1 MTGICS
7 IGIRSSLSDPLG
19 ESKDDQD
26 ITMAKKTEL
35 RKLKIGV
42 LMGGKSVE
50 NEVSF
55 NSGRTICDHL
65 DNEKYEVIPIFQTL
79 KGQLF
84 ILPLKFLHRG
94 KTSDFLHRLEKEA
107 EKICWDDLK
116 KLVDFVYI
124 ATHGR
129 FAEDGTLQAML
140 EILGIPYLGSKV
152 FASALARDKFIAFDF
167 MKLNGID
174 IPKHFIVNPEDQNN
188 KNKISENLEKEKIDF
203 PCIVKPHKEGSS
215 LGIKIAKN
223 IDDLLKAVKD
233 ASETHPEIIQP
244 VLIEE
249 KLDGLE
255 FTCIPITINGDLV
268 ALPPTEIVVENKTD
282 IFDYEQKYMPGR
294 ATKYTPAR
302 LPKEIIKRI
311 QETCIKVMHALEITN
326 ISRIDGF
333 YTKDGRIVIIDPNTL
348 SGMAPSSFLFR
359 QAAEIYMS
367 HTKLINHLI
376 ETELKNYNI
385 KIRSKNNMKTK
396 NKLRVAVL
404 FGGRSNEREISLES
418 GRNIF
423 YKLSPEKYVAI
434 PIFVDKDLN
443 LFKINQKLLVQNNT
457 AEIEENLDKSMQI
470 KWSELPEISDF
481 VFIGLHGG
489 EGEDGTIQGALEML
503 EIPYNG
509 SSIFTSAL
517 CMDKYKTNQFLKT
530 KGFNIPESV
539 FIKKEEWNV
548 KKEAQY
554 IQKLKANR
562 SNGSTQPSL
571 KLRRAGWAFS
581 PELSRR
587 VTTIGGSDPFVLSEV
602 EGYEHSQNR
611 SILEKIST
619 SLNAPWIVKPHNDGC
634 SVLVKKAKNIK
645 ELETCINEILEK
657 KDSALVE
664 ECISGMELTVGIIGN
679 EDPIALPPSQAISQA
694 DILSIQEKFLP
705 GQGENQTPAPI
716 KAQDLKL
723 VQKTAADI
731 YKAVGCMGYARI
743 DCFFDEKTKKITIIE
758 INTLPGM
765 TPATCIFH
773 QAAEIGLSPMQF
785 VDKIVELGL
794 ENWSK
799 YRVKNIDR
807 TEKKSL

>member
-1 MTGICS
+1 
-7 IGIRSSLSDPLG
+7 
-19 ESKDDQD
+19 
-26 ITMAKKTEL
+26 MAKKIEL
-35 RKLKIGV
+35 KKLKIGV

-65 DNEKYEVIPIFQTL
+65 DNEKYEVIPIFQTFQ
-79 KGQLF
+79 GQLF

-94 KTSDFLHRLEKEA
+94 KTSDFIHRLEKEA

-359 QAAEIYMS
+359 QAAEIDMS

-509 SSIFTSAL
+509 SSIFTSNL
-517 CMDKYKTNQFLKT
+517 CMDKYKTNQYLKA
-530 KGFNIPESV
+530 KGFNIP
-539 FIKKEEWNV
+539 N
-548 KKEAQY
+548 
-554 IQKLKANR
+554 
-562 SNGSTQPSL
+562 
-571 KLRRAGWAFS
+571 
-581 PELSRR
+581 
-587 VTTIGGSDPFVLSEV
+587 
-602 EGYEHSQNR
+602 
-611 SILEKIST
+611 SILVSKKDWQTNSKNIINTVEKSI
-619 SLNAPWIVKPHNDGC
+619 NKPFIIKPHNDGC
-634 SVLVKKAKNIK
+634 SVFVTKADDLI
-645 ELETCINEILEK
+645 ELENFISELLEK
-657 KDSALVE
+657 KDFALVE
-664 ECISGMELTVGIIGN
+664 ECITGMELTVGVIGN
-679 EDPIALPPSQAISQA
+679 EKVIALPPSQAISTKA
-694 DILSIQEKFLP
+694 VLSIQEKFLP
-705 GQGENQTPAPI
+705 GAGENQTPAPL
-716 KAQDLKL
+716 KNEDLEL
-723 VQKTAADI
+723 VQKTAEDV
-731 YKAVGCMGYARI
+731 YKIVGCKGYARI
-743 DCFFDEKTKKITIIE
+743 DCFFNKTTKATTIIE

-785 VDKIVELGL
+785 IDKIIELGF
-794 ENWSK
+794 ENWGK
-799 YRVKNIDR
+799 YRVKS
-807 TEKKSL
+807 EKTAETSTFS

>member
-1 MTGICS
+1 
-7 IGIRSSLSDPLG
+7 
-19 ESKDDQD
+19 
-26 ITMAKKTEL
+26 MAKKIEL
-35 RKLKIGV
+35 KKLKIGV

-65 DNEKYEVIPIFQTL
+65 DNEKYEVIPIFQTFQ
-79 KGQLF
+79 GQLF

-94 KTSDFLHRLEKEA
+94 KTSGFIQRLEKEA

-140 EILGIPYLGSKV
+140 EILAIPYLGSKV

-167 MKLNGID
+167 LKINGID
-174 IPKHFIVNPEDQNN
+174 VPKHFIVNPEDQNN
-188 KNKISENLEKEKIDF
+188 KNKISENLKKETINF

-223 IDDLLKAVKD
+223 IDDLLQAIKD
-233 ASETHPEIIQP
+233 ASETHPGILQP
-244 VLIEE
+244 VLVEE
-249 KLDGLE
+249 KLNGVE
-255 FTCIPITINGDLV
+255 FTCIPITDKNGNLV
-268 ALPPTEIVVENKTD
+268 ALPPTEIVVEDKAE

-302 LPKEIIKRI
+302 LPKEILKQI
-311 QETCIKVMHALEITN
+311 QDICIKVMNILEITN

-333 YTKDGRIVIIDPNTL
+333 YTKDERVVIIDPNTL

-359 QAAEIYMS
+359 QAAEIDMS

-385 KIRSKNNMKTK
+385 KIRSKNNMKIK

-404 FGGRSNEREISLES
+404 FGGRNNEKEISLES

-509 SSIFTSAL
+509 SSIFTSSL
-517 CMDKYKTNQFLKT
+517 CMDKYKTNQYLKA
-530 KGFNIPESV
+530 KGFNIP
-539 FIKKEEWNV
+539 N
-548 KKEAQY
+548 
-554 IQKLKANR
+554 
-562 SNGSTQPSL
+562 
-571 KLRRAGWAFS
+571 
-581 PELSRR
+581 
-587 VTTIGGSDPFVLSEV
+587 
-602 EGYEHSQNR
+602 
-611 SILEKIST
+611 SILVSKNDWQNNSKNIINTVEKSI
-619 SLNAPWIVKPHNDGC
+619 NKPFIIKPHNDGC
-634 SVLVKKAKNIK
+634 SVFVTKSDDLI
-645 ELETCINEILEK
+645 ELENSISELLEK
-657 KDSALVE
+657 KDFALVE
-664 ECISGMELTVGIIGN
+664 ECITGMELTVGVIGN
-679 EDPIALPPSQAISQA
+679 EIVMALPPSQAISA
-694 DILSIQEKFLP
+694 KAILSMQEKFLP
-705 GQGENQTPAPI
+705 GAGENQTPASL
-716 KAQDLKL
+716 KKEDLEL
-723 VQKTAADI
+723 VQKTTENV
-731 YKAVGCMGYARI
+731 YKTLGCKGYARI
-743 DCFFDEKTKKITIIE
+743 DCFFNQKTKQTTIIE

-773 QAAEIGLSPMQF
+773 QAAEMGLSPMQF
-785 VDKIVELGL
+785 IDKIIEFGL

-799 YRVKNIDR
+799 YKVKP
-807 TEKKSL
+807 EKLPKHQPFLDF